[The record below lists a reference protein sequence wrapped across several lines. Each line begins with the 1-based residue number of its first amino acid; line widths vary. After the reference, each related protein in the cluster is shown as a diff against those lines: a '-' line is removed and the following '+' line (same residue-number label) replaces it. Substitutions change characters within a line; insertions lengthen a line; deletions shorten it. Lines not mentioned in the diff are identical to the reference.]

1 SLHELFMSSA
11 GGDTCAPST
20 FRPLAPRVGF
30 CYRYSV
36 LSKSSETAMEFHENV
51 LGLIGHT
58 PLVKLNR
65 ITKGVKATILA
76 KMESLN
82 PGYSVKDRIGV
93 AMIEAAERE
102 GTLKPGG
109 TVIEATSGN
118 TGIGLALAAAVKGY
132 KCIFVMTDKASVE
145 KSRYLKALGADV
157 VITPVSAKPGTPDH
171 YVSTAQRIASET
183 PNSFYPD
190 QYSNPANPEA
200 HYRTTGPE
208 LWRQTEGKI
217 THFVAGLGTGGTIS
231 GTGRFLKE
239 KDPNIRIIGADPYGS
254 IFKTYKETGK
264 IVETTPYL
272 VEGIGQEIVPANVH
286 IKYVDEVVNVTDR
299 ESFEMSRLLGRME
312 GIFCGGSTGTNL
324 AAAMRVAEG
333 LDENAVVVFI
343 VCDTGEHY
351 LTKHHSDEWLKE
363 KRLLEPQRITA
374 GLITGTKK
382 PQSPKTLISVRPTDS
397 VGHALTQMDDQGLS
411 QIPVLD
417 EGRAVG
423 ALRENRVLAKVVRNR
438 ELLSARVSDVME
450 TSFPIV
456 DVDESSA
463 EVARR
468 LQTSPAVLVEEYGR
482 IVGIIT
488 RHDVLD
494 LKNVAQ

>member
-1 SLHELFMSSA
+1 
-11 GGDTCAPST
+11 
-20 FRPLAPRVGF
+20 
-30 CYRYSV
+30 
-36 LSKSSETAMEFHENV
+36 MEFHENV
-51 LGLIGHT
+51 LGLIGRT
-58 PLVKLNR
+58 PLVRLNR
-65 ITKGVKATILA
+65 LAKGVKAKIFA

-82 PGYSVKDRIGV
+82 PGYSVKDRIGI

-102 GTLKPGG
+102 GVLKPGG
-109 TVIEATSGN
+109 TVVEATSGN
-118 TGIGLALAAAVKGY
+118 TGIGLAIASAVKGY

-171 YVSTAQRIASET
+171 YVSTARRIASET

-208 LWRQTEGKI
+208 VWEQTDGKI

-239 KDPNIRIIGADPYGS
+239 KNPTIRIIGADPYGS

-264 IVETTPYL
+264 LIEATPYL
-272 VEGIGQEIVPANVH
+272 VEGIGQEIVPPNVH
-286 IKYVDEVVNVTDR
+286 IKYVDEVINVTDS
-299 ESFEMSRLLGRME
+299 ESFDLSRMLGRME

-324 AAAMRVAEG
+324 AAALRIAAT
-333 LDENAVVVFI
+333 LDESAIIVFI

-351 LTKHHSDEWLKE
+351 LSKHHSDEWLKE

-374 GLITGTKK
+374 GLISGTKK
-382 PQSPKTLISVRPTDS
+382 PQAPKTLISVKPTDT
-397 VGHALTQMDDQGLS
+397 VADALELMDELGLT

-417 EGRAVG
+417 EGQAVG
-423 ALRENRVLAKVVRNR
+423 ALRENRVLAKVVRDR
-438 ELLSARVSDVME
+438 ELLSTPVSEVME
-450 TSFPIV
+450 SSFPTV
-456 DVDESSA
+456 DVDASSN
-463 EVARR
+463 EVTRR
-468 LQTSPAVLVEEYGR
+468 LQSSPAVLVEEYGR
-482 IVGIIT
+482 IIGIIT

-494 LKNVAQ
+494 LKLKTAGH

>member
-1 SLHELFMSSA
+1 
-11 GGDTCAPST
+11 
-20 FRPLAPRVGF
+20 
-30 CYRYSV
+30 
-36 LSKSSETAMEFHENV
+36 MEFQENI
-51 LGLIGHT
+51 LGLIGNT

-65 ITKGVKATILA
+65 LARNVKPQIFA
-76 KMESLN
+76 KMENLN

-102 GTLKPGG
+102 GILKPGG
-109 TVIEATSGN
+109 TVVEATSGN

-171 YVSTAQRIASET
+171 YVSTAKRIASET

-190 QYSNPANPEA
+190 QYSNAANPEA

-239 KDPNIRIIGADPYGS
+239 KNPNIRIIGADPYGS

-264 IVETTPYL
+264 IVESTPYL
-272 VEGIGQEIVPANVH
+272 VEGIGQEIVPPNVH

-299 ESFEMSRLLGRME
+299 ESFELSRLLGRME

-324 AAAMRVAEG
+324 AAALRVAG
-333 LDENAVVVFI
+333 NLDENAIVVFI

-363 KRLLEPQRITA
+363 KRLLEPQKITA
-374 GLITGTKK
+374 GLISGTKK
-382 PQSPKTLISVRPTDS
+382 PQAPKTLVFVTPANT
-397 VGHALTQMDDQGLS
+397 VAEALEKMDDLGVTQM
-411 QIPVLD
+411 PVLE

-423 ALRENRVLAKVVRNR
+423 SLRENRVLAKVVRNHD
-438 ELLSARVSDVME
+438 LLNSRVSEVME
-450 TSFPIV
+450 ASFPTV
-456 DVDESSA
+456 DVDESSS

-468 LQTSPAVLVEEYGR
+468 LQTSAAVLVEEYGR

-494 LKNVAQ
+494 LKNVGQ

>member
-1 SLHELFMSSA
+1 
-11 GGDTCAPST
+11 
-20 FRPLAPRVGF
+20 
-30 CYRYSV
+30 
-36 LSKSSETAMEFHENV
+36 MEFHENV
-51 LGLIGHT
+51 LGLIGNT

-65 ITKGVKATILA
+65 LAKGVKAKIFA
-76 KMESLN
+76 KMENLN
-82 PGYSVKDRIGV
+82 PGYSVKDRIGI

-102 GTLKPGG
+102 GLLKQGG

-171 YVSTAQRIASET
+171 YVSTARRIASET

-208 LWRQTEGKI
+208 VWRQTDGKI

-231 GTGRFLKE
+231 GTGRYLKE
-239 KDPNIRIIGADPYGS
+239 KNPAIRIIGADPYGS

-264 IVETTPYL
+264 LIEATPYL
-272 VEGIGQEIVPANVH
+272 VEGIGQEIVPPNVH

-299 ESFEMSRLLGRME
+299 ESFDLSRMLGRME

-324 AAAMRVAEG
+324 AAALRIASQ
-333 LDENAVVVFI
+333 LDEDAVMVFI

-382 PQSPKTLISVRPTDS
+382 PQAPKSLVSVGPTDT
-397 VGHALTQMDDQGLS
+397 VGDALAQMDELGLT

-423 ALRENRVLAKVVRNR
+423 ALRENRVLAKVVRDR
-438 ELLSARVSDVME
+438 ELLNTPVSEVME
-450 TSFPIV
+450 SSFPTV
-456 DVDESSA
+456 DVDASSN
-463 EVARR
+463 EVTKR

-482 IVGIIT
+482 IIGIIT

-494 LKNVAQ
+494 LKLKGAGQ

>member
-1 SLHELFMSSA
+1 MDF
-11 GGDTCAPST
+11 
-20 FRPLAPRVGF
+20 
-30 CYRYSV
+30 Y
-36 LSKSSETAMEFHENV
+36 ENI
-51 LGLIGHT
+51 LGLIGNT
-58 PLVKLNR
+58 PLVRLNR
-65 ITKGVKATILA
+65 LARGVKAQVFA

-93 AMIEAAERE
+93 SMIEAAEKE
-102 GTLKPGG
+102 GLLKPGG
-109 TVIEATSGN
+109 TIIEATSGN

-171 YVSTAQRIASET
+171 YVSTARRIAAET

-190 QYSNPANPEA
+190 QYSNPFNPEA

-208 LWRQTEGKI
+208 LWKQTEGKI

-239 KDPNIRIIGADPYGS
+239 QNPKVKIIGADPYGS

-264 IVETTPYL
+264 IVEATPYL
-272 VEGIGQEIVPANVH
+272 VEGIGQEIVPPNVH
-286 IKYVDEVVNVTDR
+286 IRYVDEVVNVTDR

-312 GIFCGGSTGTNL
+312 GIFAGGSTGTNL
-324 AAAMRVAEG
+324 AAALRVASN
-333 LDENAVVVFI
+333 LDESAVIVFI

-351 LTKHHSDEWLKE
+351 LSKHHSDEWLKE

-374 GLITGTKK
+374 RLINDTKRA
-382 PQSPKTLISVRPTDS
+382 QAPKTLVSVKPTDS
-397 VGHALTQMDDQGLS
+397 VSDALEKMNELGLT
-411 QIPVLD
+411 QIPVLED
-417 EGRAVG
+417 GRSVG
-423 ALRENRVLAKVVRNR
+423 SLRENRVLAKVVRNR
-438 ELLSARVSDVME
+438 DLLTSPISEVME
-450 TSFPIV
+450 SGFPTV
-456 DVDESSA
+456 DVEASSA
-463 EVARR
+463 EVTRR
-468 LQTSPAVLVEEYGR
+468 LQTSPAVLIEEYGR
-482 IVGIIT
+482 ITGIIT

-494 LKNVAQ
+494 LSLTSSVQ

>member
-1 SLHELFMSSA
+1 
-11 GGDTCAPST
+11 
-20 FRPLAPRVGF
+20 
-30 CYRYSV
+30 
-36 LSKSSETAMEFHENV
+36 MEYHENV

-58 PLVKLNR
+58 PLVKLHR
-65 ITKGVKATILA
+65 LAKGIKATVLG
-76 KMESLN
+76 KMENLN
-82 PGYSVKDRIGV
+82 PGFSVKDRIGV

-102 GTLKPGG
+102 GILKPGG
-109 TVIEATSGN
+109 TIVEATSGN

-171 YVSTAQRIASET
+171 YVSTAKRIASET

-190 QYSNPANPEA
+190 QYSHPANPEA

-208 LWRQTEGKI
+208 IWEQTEGKI

-239 KDPNIRIIGADPYGS
+239 KNHKIKVIGADPYGS
-254 IFKTYKETGK
+254 VFKTYKETGK
-264 IVETTPYL
+264 LVEATPYL
-272 VEGIGQEIVPANVH
+272 VEGIGQEVIPANVH
-286 IKYVDEVVNVTDR
+286 IKYVDEVINITDR
-299 ESFEMSRLLGRME
+299 ESFELSRQLGRLE

-324 AAAMRVAEG
+324 AAALRLARD
-333 LDENAVVVFI
+333 LDQDGVVVFI

-363 KRLLEPQRITA
+363 KRLLEPQKITA
-374 GLITGTKK
+374 GLLIGTKK
-382 PQSPKTLISVRPTDS
+382 RQAPKDLISVAPDDTLADALAKMDEL
-397 VGHALTQMDDQGLS
+397 GLTQV
-411 QIPVLD
+411 PVLE
-417 EGRAVG
+417 EGRPVG
-423 ALRENRVLAKVVRNR
+423 SVRENRALAKVVRNR
-438 ELLSARVSDVME
+438 DLLEAKVSEVME
-450 TSFPIV
+450 ASFPTV
-456 DVDESSA
+456 DVDASSN
-463 EVARR
+463 EITRR

-494 LKNVAQ
+494 MSINNK

>member
-1 SLHELFMSSA
+1 
-11 GGDTCAPST
+11 
-20 FRPLAPRVGF
+20 
-30 CYRYSV
+30 
-36 LSKSSETAMEFHENV
+36 MEFYDSI
-51 LGLIGHT
+51 LGLIGNT

-65 ITKGVKATILA
+65 MARDVKAQVFA

-93 AMIEAAERE
+93 SMIEAAERE

-109 TVIEATSGN
+109 TVVEATSGN

-171 YVSTAQRIASET
+171 YVSTARRIAGET

-190 QYSNPANPEA
+190 QYSNPFNPEA

-208 LWRQTEGKI
+208 IWRQTDHKI

-239 KDPNIRIIGADPYGS
+239 QNPNIRIIGADPYGS
-254 IFKTYKETGK
+254 IFKTFKETGK
-264 IVETTPYL
+264 IVESTPYL
-272 VEGIGQEIVPANVH
+272 VEGIGQEIVPPNVH

-299 ESFEMSRLLGRME
+299 ESFEMSRLLGRHE

-324 AAAMRVAEG
+324 AAALRVAAS
-333 LDENAVVVFI
+333 LDENAIVVFI

-351 LTKHHSDEWLKE
+351 LSKHHSDEWLKE

-374 GLITGTKK
+374 GLISGTKK
-382 PQSPKTLISVRPTDS
+382 PQAPKTLISVKPTDT
-397 VGHALTQMDDQGLS
+397 VAEALEKMDELGLT
-411 QIPVLD
+411 QIPVLE

-423 ALRENRVLAKVVRNR
+423 SLRENRVLAKVVRNR
-438 ELLSARVSDVME
+438 ELLTSPISEVME
-450 TSFPIV
+450 AGFPTV
-456 DVDESSA
+456 DVDASSK
-463 EVARR
+463 EVTRK
-468 LQTSPAVLVEEYGR
+468 LQTSPAILVEEYGR
-482 IVGIIT
+482 ITGIIT

-494 LKNVAQ
+494 LKFTQSNS

>member
-1 SLHELFMSSA
+1 MQ
-11 GGDTCAPST
+11 
-20 FRPLAPRVGF
+20 V
-30 CYRYSV
+30 Y
-36 LSKSSETAMEFHENV
+36 ENI

-58 PLVKLNR
+58 PLVRLSR
-65 ITKGVKATILA
+65 LARGVKAQVFA
-76 KMESLN
+76 KMENLN
-82 PGYSVKDRIGV
+82 PGYSVKDRIGIS
-93 AMIEAAERE
+93 MIEAAEKD
-102 GTLKPGG
+102 GVLKPGG

-118 TGIGLALAAAVKGY
+118 TGIGLAIAASVKGY

-171 YVSTAQRIASET
+171 YVSTARRIAAET

-231 GTGRFLKE
+231 GTARFLKE
-239 KDPNIRIIGADPYGS
+239 QNPQIRIIGADPYGS

-264 IVETTPYL
+264 IVEATPYL
-272 VEGIGQEIVPANVH
+272 VEGIGQEIVPPNVH
-286 IKYVDEVVNVTDR
+286 IKYVDEVINVTDR
-299 ESFEMSRLLGRME
+299 DSFEMSRLLGRLE

-324 AAAMRVAEG
+324 AAALRVATT
-333 LDENAVVVFI
+333 LDENAIIVFI

-363 KRLLEPQRITA
+363 KRLLAPQKMTA
-374 GLITGTKK
+374 GLISGTKK
-382 PQSPKTLISVRPTDS
+382 PQAPKKLVWVKPVDT
-397 VGHALTQMDDQGLS
+397 VGDALQQMDELGLS

-423 ALRENRVLAKVVRNR
+423 SLRENRCLAKVVRNR
-438 ELLSARVSDVME
+438 D
-450 TSFPIV
+450 
-456 DVDESSA
+456 
-463 EVARR
+463 
-468 LQTSPAVLVEEYGR
+468 
-482 IVGIIT
+482 
-488 RHDVLD
+488 
-494 LKNVAQ
+494 

>member
-1 SLHELFMSSA
+1 
-11 GGDTCAPST
+11 
-20 FRPLAPRVGF
+20 
-30 CYRYSV
+30 
-36 LSKSSETAMEFHENV
+36 MEFQENI
-51 LGLIGHT
+51 LGLIGNT

-65 ITKGVKATILA
+65 LSRNVKAQVYA
-76 KMESLN
+76 KMENLN

-109 TVIEATSGN
+109 TIIEATSGN

-171 YVSTAQRIASET
+171 YVSTAKRIASET

-190 QYSNPANPEA
+190 QYSNAANPEA

-231 GTGRFLKE
+231 GTGRYLKE
-239 KDPNIRIIGADPYGS
+239 KNPSIRIIGADPYGS

-272 VEGIGQEIVPANVH
+272 VEGIGQEIVPPNVH

-299 ESFEMSRLLGRME
+299 ESFELSRMLGRME

-324 AAAMRVAEG
+324 AAALRVASN
-333 LDENAVVVFI
+333 LDENAIIVFI

-351 LTKHHSDEWLKE
+351 LSKHHSDEWLKE
-363 KRLLEPQRITA
+363 KRLLEPQKITA
-374 GLITGTKK
+374 GLITSTKK
-382 PQSPKTLISVRPTDS
+382 PQAPKTLVSVTPANS
-397 VGHALTQMDDQGLS
+397 VAEALEKMDDLGVT
-411 QIPVLD
+411 QIPVLED
-417 EGRAVG
+417 GRAVG
-423 ALRENRVLAKVVRNR
+423 SLRENRVLAKVVRNR
-438 ELLSARVSDVME
+438 DLLNSHVSEVME
-450 TSFPIV
+450 ASFPTV
-456 DVDESSA
+456 DVDVSSS

-468 LQTSPAVLVEEYGR
+468 LQTSAAVLVEEYGR

-494 LKNVAQ
+494 LKNVGQ